1 MSKRLL
7 HTEYGIIWLLE
18 DQRRP
23 LMSSSQ
29 ELYNRLSEKLRTLV
43 PVKNR
48 KRVTNWIWIVVGIL
62 QSQSSNLSQIANY
75 LPLETKAESRV
86 TLIRRWL
93 MNPQVKVWLFYKKV
107 LEHVLSGWS
116 EVEAYLILD
125 GVMVFGD
132 RWQIF
137 RVSLRHG
144 CRAIPIAWTIVEGKG
159 LVQVGK
165 LKSML
170 EKVQRFMKRYVK
182 RVTLL
187 ADAGFRDC
195 DWAQLCEELGWN
207 YAIRIACNTYITLPD
222 KTSDRLDNWVPVNHN
237 RYFQNVLLTRETKL
251 QTNVSVTWT
260 TDEKAQPEM
269 VAIMTDQIACRARLR
284 EYATRMSIEQSFR
297 DDKSG
302 GFDLEHTR
310 LQHAQRIDHLLLAMA
325 VATLWCHELGEF
337 VLKQGESARCSIDPA
352 HERTL
357 SLFQLGLRWLKRFLA
372 TSLHFLPDFQ
382 ACLSNLRL
390 KPVVIQTARKPN
402 L

>member
-1 MSKRLL
+1 
-7 HTEYGIIWLLE
+7 
-18 DQRRP
+18 
-23 LMSSSQ
+23 MSSSQ
-29 ELYNRLSEKLRTLV
+29 ELYNRLDETLRAMV
-43 PVKNR
+43 HVKNR
-48 KRVTNWIWIVVGIL
+48 KQVTNWIWIVVGIL
-62 QSQSSNLSQIANY
+62 QAESCNLSKIANS
-75 LPLETKAESRV
+75 LPMETKAESRV

-93 MNPQVKVWLFYKKV
+93 GNSQVKVWPFYKKV

-116 EVEAYLILD
+116 SVDVHLILD

-132 RWQIF
+132 RWQVF

-144 CRAIPIAWTIVEGKG
+144 CRAIPIAWTIVEGNG
-159 LVQVGK
+159 LVKVNK

-182 RVTLL
+182 QVTLF

-195 DWAQLCEELGWN
+195 DWAQLCLELGWN

-222 KTSDRLDNWVPVNHN
+222 GTSDRLDNWVPVNRN
-237 RYFQNVLLTRETKL
+237 RYFQDVLLTRETKL

-260 TDEKAQPEM
+260 TDEKGQPEM
-269 VAIMTDQIACRARLR
+269 VAIITNQIACRVRLR
-284 EYATRMSIEQSFR
+284 EYAGRMSIEQSFR

-310 LQHAQRIDHLLLAMA
+310 LLHAQRIDHLLLALSI
-325 VATLWCHELGEF
+325 ATLWCHELGEF
-337 VLKQGESARCSIDPA
+337 VLQQGEPARCSVDPA

-372 TSLHFLPDFQ
+372 TGLLILPDFQ
-382 ACLSNLRL
+382 ALLSNLKL
-390 KPVVIQTARKPN
+390 KPVVIPTALN
-402 L
+402 SNV

>member
-1 MSKRLL
+1 
-7 HTEYGIIWLLE
+7 
-18 DQRRP
+18 
-23 LMSSSQ
+23 MSSSQ
-29 ELYNRLSEKLRTLV
+29 ELYNRLSEKLRGLV

-48 KRVTNWIWIVVGIL
+48 KQVTNWIWMIVGIL
-62 QSQSSNLSQIANY
+62 QSQSVNLSQIANY
-75 LPLETKAESRV
+75 LPLATKAESRV

-93 MNPQVKVWLFYKKV
+93 RNPQVKVWLFYKQV
-107 LEHVLSGWS
+107 LEHVLSGWAQ
-116 EVEAYLILD
+116 VEAYLILD

-144 CRAIPIAWTIVEGKG
+144 GRAIPIAWTIVEGKG
-159 LVQVGK
+159 LVKVNK
-165 LKSML
+165 LKNML

-195 DWAQLCEELGWN
+195 DWAQLCAELGWN

-222 KTSDRLDNWVPVNHN
+222 GTSDRLDNWVPVYRN

-260 TDEKAQPEM
+260 TDSKGKPEM
-269 VAIMTDQIACRARLR
+269 VAIITDQIACRARLR
-284 EYATRMSIEQSFR
+284 EYSFRMSIEQSFR

-325 VATLWCHELGEF
+325 IATLWCHELGEF
-337 VLKQGESARCSIDPA
+337 VLQQGETARCLVDPA

-357 SLFQLGLRWLKRFLA
+357 SLFQLGLRWLKRILA
-372 TSLHFLPDFQ
+372 TGLHFLPDFQ
-382 ACLSNLRL
+382 ARLSNLKL
-390 KPVVIQTARKPN
+390 KPVVIPISLN
-402 L
+402 SNV

>member
-1 MSKRLL
+1 
-7 HTEYGIIWLLE
+7 
-18 DQRRP
+18 
-23 LMSSSQ
+23 MSSSQ
-29 ELYNRLSEKLRTLV
+29 ELYNRLDEKLRELV

-48 KRVTNWIWIVVGIL
+48 KQVTNWIWIIVGIL
-62 QSQSSNLSQIANY
+62 QSQSSNLSQIANS
-75 LPLETKAESRV
+75 LPMATKAESRV

-93 MNPQVKVWLFYKKV
+93 MNAKVNVWQFYKKV
-107 LEHVLSGWS
+107 LEHVLSSWS

-125 GVMVFGD
+125 GVMIFGD

-159 LVQVGK
+159 LVQVAK
-165 LKSML
+165 LKNML
-170 EKVQRFMKRYVK
+170 EKVQRFLKRYVK
-182 RVTLL
+182 RVTFL

-195 DWAQLCEELGWN
+195 DWAQLCEDLGWN

-222 KTSDRLDNWVPVNHN
+222 GTSDRLDNLVPVNRN

-260 TDEKAQPEM
+260 TDSKGKPEM
-269 VAIMTDQIACRARLR
+269 VAIITDQIACRARLR
-284 EYATRMSIEQSFR
+284 AYSFRMSIEQSFR

-325 VATLWCHELGEF
+325 IATLWCHELGEF
-337 VLKQGESARCSIDPA
+337 VLKQGEPARCLIDPA

-372 TSLHFLPDFQ
+372 TGLHFLPDFQ
-382 ACLSNLRL
+382 ALLINLKL
-390 KPVVIQTARKPN
+390 KPVVIPITQN
-402 L
+402 SNV

>member
-1 MSKRLL
+1 
-7 HTEYGIIWLLE
+7 
-18 DQRRP
+18 
-23 LMSSSQ
+23 MSSSQ
-29 ELYNRLSEKLRTLV
+29 ELYNRLDEKLRALV
-43 PVKNR
+43 QVKNR
-48 KRVTNWIWIVVGIL
+48 KQVTNWIWIIVGIL
-62 QSQSSNLSQIANY
+62 QSESCNLSQIANC

-93 MNPQVKVWLFYKKV
+93 TNPQVKVWLFYKKV
-107 LEHVLSGWS
+107 LGHVLSGWS
-116 EVEAYLILD
+116 SVEVYLILD

-144 CRAIPIAWTIVEGKG
+144 CRAIPIAWTIGEGKG
-159 LVQVGK
+159 LVQVNK
-165 LKSML
+165 LKNML
-170 EKVQRFMKRYVK
+170 EKVQRFMRRYVK
-182 RVTLL
+182 RITLL

-195 DWAQLCEELGWN
+195 DWAQLCQDLGWN

-222 KTSDRLDNWVPVNHN
+222 GTSDRLDHWVPINRN
-237 RYFQNVLLTRETKL
+237 RYFQAVLLTRDTKL

-260 TDEKAQPEM
+260 TDEKGQPEM
-269 VAIMTDQIACRARLR
+269 VAIITDQIACRARLR
-284 EYATRMSIEQSFR
+284 EYAGRMGIEQSFR

-325 VATLWCHELGEF
+325 IATLWCHELGEF
-337 VLKQGESARCSIDPA
+337 VLQQGEPARCLIDPA

-372 TSLHFLPDFQ
+372 TGLRFLPDFQ

-390 KPVVIQTARKPN
+390 KPVVIPIPQNAN
-402 L
+402 V

>member
-1 MSKRLL
+1 
-7 HTEYGIIWLLE
+7 
-18 DQRRP
+18 
-23 LMSSSQ
+23 MSSSQ
-29 ELYNRLSEKLRTLV
+29 ELYNRLSEKLRALV
-43 PVKNR
+43 QVKNR
-48 KRVTNWIWIVVGIL
+48 KQVSNWIWIIVGIL
-62 QSQSSNLSQIANY
+62 QSQSANLSQIANN
-75 LPLETKAESRV
+75 LPMGTKAESRV

-93 MNPQVKVWLFYKKV
+93 MNPQVKVWQFYKKV

-116 EVEAYLILD
+116 EVEAYIILD

-144 CRAIPIAWTIVEGKG
+144 CRAIPLAWTIVEGKG
-159 LVQVGK
+159 LVQVAR

-170 EKVQRFMKRYVK
+170 EKVQRFLKRYVK
-182 RVTLL
+182 RVTLF

-195 DWAQLCEELGWN
+195 DWAQLCEEIGWN

-222 KTSDRLDNWVPVNHN
+222 GTSDRLDNWVPVNRN
-237 RYFQNVLLTRETKL
+237 RYFQTVLLTRETKL

-260 TDEKAQPEM
+260 TDSKGKPEM
-269 VAIMTDQIACRARLR
+269 VAIITDQSACRARLR
-284 EYATRMSIEQSFR
+284 EYSFRMSIEQSFR

-310 LQHAQRIDHLLLAMA
+310 LQHAQRIDHLLLAMTI
-325 VATLWCHELGEF
+325 ATLWCHELGEF
-337 VLKQGESARCSIDPA
+337 VLKQGESARCLVNPA

-372 TSLHFLPDFQ
+372 TDLLCLPDFQ
-382 ACLSNLRL
+382 ALLSDLKL
-390 KPVVIQTARKPN
+390 KPVVIPISLN
-402 L
+402 SNV

>member
-1 MSKRLL
+1 
-7 HTEYGIIWLLE
+7 
-18 DQRRP
+18 
-23 LMSSSQ
+23 MSSSQ
-29 ELYNRLSEKLRTLV
+29 ELYNRLDEKLRALV
-43 PVKNR
+43 QVKNR
-48 KRVTNWIWIVVGIL
+48 KQVTNWIWVIVGIL
-62 QSQSSNLSQIANY
+62 QSESAHLSQIANS

-93 MNPQVKVWLFYKKV
+93 TNPHVKVWRFYKKI
-107 LEHVLSGWS
+107 LEHVLSEWS
-116 EVEAYLILD
+116 AEEAYLILD

-144 CRAIPIAWTIVEGKG
+144 CRAIPIAWTIVEGNG
-159 LVQVGK
+159 LVKVNK

-170 EKVQRFMKRYVK
+170 EKVQRFIKRYVK
-182 RVTLL
+182 QVTFL

-207 YAIRIACNTYITLPD
+207 YAIRIARNTYITLPD
-222 KTSDRLDNWVPVNHN
+222 GASDRLDNLVPLNRN

-260 TDEKAQPEM
+260 TDEKGQPEM
-269 VAIMTDQIACRARLR
+269 VAIITDQIACRARLR
-284 EYATRMSIEQSFR
+284 GYATRMSIEQSFR

-302 GFDLEHTR
+302 GFDLAHTR
-310 LQHAQRIDHLLLAMA
+310 LQHAQRIDHLLLALSI
-325 VATLWCHELGEF
+325 ATIWCHELGEF
-337 VLKQGESARCSIDPA
+337 VLQRGEPARCSVDPA

-372 TSLHFLPDFQ
+372 TGLLFLPNFL
-382 ACLSNLRL
+382 ARLSNLKL
-390 KPVVIQTARKPN
+390 KPVVIPSALN
-402 L
+402 SNV

>member
-1 MSKRLL
+1 
-7 HTEYGIIWLLE
+7 
-18 DQRRP
+18 
-23 LMSSSQ
+23 MSSSQ
-29 ELYNRLSEKLRTLV
+29 ELYNRLNEKLRELV
-43 PVKNR
+43 DVKNR
-48 KRVTNWIWIVVGIL
+48 KQVSNWIWIIVGIL
-62 QSQSSNLSQIANY
+62 QSQSANLSQIANY
-75 LPLETKAESRV
+75 LPMATKAESRV

-93 MNPQVKVWLFYKKV
+93 MNPQVKVWPFYKKV

-144 CRAIPIAWTIVEGKG
+144 CRAIPIAWTIVEGNG
-159 LVQVGK
+159 LVKVSR
-165 LKSML
+165 LKRML
-170 EKVQRFMKRYVK
+170 EKVQRFLKRHLK
-182 RVTLL
+182 RMTLL

-195 DWAQLCEELGWN
+195 DWAQLCEELGWK

-222 KTSDRLDNWVPVNHN
+222 GTSERLDNLVPVNRN
-237 RYFQNVLLTRETKL
+237 RYFQNVWLTRETKL

-260 TDEKAQPEM
+260 TDPKGKPEM
-269 VAIMTDQIACRARLR
+269 VAIITDQIACPARLR
-284 EYATRMSIEQSFR
+284 EYSFRMSIEQSFR

-325 VATLWCHELGEF
+325 IATLWCHELGEF
-337 VLKQGESARCSIDPA
+337 VLKQGEPARCLVDPA

-357 SLFQLGLRWLKRFLA
+357 SLFQLGLRWLKRILA
-372 TSLHFLPDFQ
+372 TGLHFLPDFQ
-382 ACLSNLRL
+382 ALLSHLKL
-390 KPVVIQTARKPN
+390 KPVVIPISPN
-402 L
+402 SNV

>member
-1 MSKRLL
+1 
-7 HTEYGIIWLLE
+7 
-18 DQRRP
+18 
-23 LMSSSQ
+23 MSSSQ
-29 ELYNRLSEKLRTLV
+29 ELYNRLNEKLRALV
-43 PVKNR
+43 PVKNG
-48 KRVTNWIWIVVGIL
+48 KRVTNWIWIIVGIL

-75 LPLETKAESRV
+75 LPMGTKAESRV

-93 MNPQVKVWLFYKKV
+93 MNPQVKVWQFYKDV

-116 EVEAYLILD
+116 SVEAYLILD

-144 CRAIPIAWTIVEGKG
+144 CRAIPIAWTIVEGNG
-159 LVQVGK
+159 LVKVAK

-170 EKVQRFMKRYVK
+170 EKVQRFLKRYVK

-195 DWAQLCEELGWN
+195 DWAQLCQDLGWN

-222 KTSDRLDNWVPVNHN
+222 GTSDRLDNLVPVHRN

-260 TDEKAQPEM
+260 TDEKGKPDM
-269 VAIMTDQIACRARLR
+269 VPIITDQIACRARLR
-284 EYATRMSIEQSFR
+284 EYGFRMSIEQSFR

-310 LQHAQRIDHLLLAMA
+310 LQHAQRIDHLLLAIA
-325 VATLWCHELGEF
+325 IATLWCHELGEF
-337 VLKQGESARCSIDPA
+337 VLKQGEKARCWVDPA

-372 TSLHFLPDFQ
+372 TGLHFLPNFQ
-382 ACLSNLRL
+382 ALLSNLKL
-390 KPVVIQTARKPN
+390 KPVVIPISLN
-402 L
+402 SNV

>member
-1 MSKRLL
+1 
-7 HTEYGIIWLLE
+7 
-18 DQRRP
+18 
-23 LMSSSQ
+23 MSSSQ
-29 ELYNRLSEKLRTLV
+29 ELYNRLDEKLRALV

-48 KRVTNWIWIVVGIL
+48 KQVTNWIWIIVGIL
-62 QSQSSNLSQIANY
+62 QSQSCNLSQLANY

-93 MNPQVKVWLFYKKV
+93 MNSQVKVWPFYKKV
-107 LEHVLSGWS
+107 LGHVLSGWS
-116 EVEAYLILD
+116 GVEAFLILD
-125 GVMVFGD
+125 GVMIFGD

-144 CRAIPIAWTIVEGKG
+144 CRAIPIAWTIVEGNG
-159 LVQVGK
+159 LVKVAK

-170 EKVQRFMKRYVK
+170 EKVQRFLKRYVK

-195 DWAQLCEELGWN
+195 DWAQLCQDLGWS

-222 KTSDRLDNWVPVNHN
+222 GTSDRLDNLVSVNRN

-260 TDEKAQPEM
+260 TDEKGKPDM
-269 VAIMTDQIACRARLR
+269 VPIITDQMACRARLR
-284 EYATRMSIEQSFR
+284 DYGFRMSIEQSFR

-310 LQHAQRIDHLLLAMA
+310 LQHAQRIDHLLLAIA
-325 VATLWCHELGEF
+325 IATLWCHELGEF
-337 VLKQGESARCSIDPA
+337 VLRQGETARCWVDPA

-372 TSLHFLPDFQ
+372 TGLHFLPNFH
-382 ACLSNLRL
+382 ALLSNLKL
-390 KPVVIQTARKPN
+390 KPVVILISLN
-402 L
+402 SNV